1 MVSQLNLWGSAQAY
15 GVVGSVEM
23 YEETASTYGKSRA
36 DVWRLLTWRAPLV
49 YGIARL
55 YGERKTHEN

>member
-23 YEETASTYGKSRA
+23 YEGTAPAYGKSRA
-36 DVWRLLTWRAPLV
+36 GVWGLLTWRAPLV
-49 YGIARL
+49 YGGRSL
-55 YGERKTHEN
+55 VWGTENP